1 MADISADLFNR
12 IRNRKAVVGIIGL
25 GYVGLPLA
33 RGFAARGFAVLGF
46 DIDSAK
52 VEKLRRGESYIG
64 HIGADAI
71 QEMRGQGFDAT
82 ADFSRLRE
90 ADVIIICVPTPLTD
104 ARAGPYIHR
113 QLG

>member
-71 QEMRGQGFDAT
+71 QKCAARDSTRPRIFRDSG
-82 ADFSRLRE
+82 RLMSSSSACR
-90 ADVIIICVPTPLTD
+90 
-104 ARAGPYIHR
+104 RR
-113 QLG
+113 